1 MTLSPA
7 DRGAP
12 NVVGLC
18 LHQPRRR
25 VSLEPFWMQFL
36 RGAEDVLADR
46 GRTLL
51 LQVVPDL
58 DQEVATLRRWH
69 ETNQVVGVILS
80 DLASDGDKRLKL
92 LGEIG
97 MPAVVLAPPLLAP
110 GFATISTDNARSMRE
125 AVEFFAAAGHRV
137 IGRVTGP
144 KEFMHTL
151 VRDDAF
157 HAAGARLGIDTVS
170 AISDYT
176 SAGGAEATTELLARP
191 NRPTAIIFDNDLM
204 ALAGLEVVQ
213 SAGLTVPDDLAILAW
228 DDSVYCQLA
237 SPPLSA
243 LMHDLVAYGA
253 DTARVLLDVLDGVPN
268 PSRVAEQPHLVA
280 RESTRSAPRRPAENT
295 PDIHLQA

>member
-7 DRGAP
+7 NAGAS

-25 VSLEPFWMQFL
+25 VPLEPFWMQFL
-36 RGAEDVLADR
+36 RGAEDVLAER

-51 LQVVPDL
+51 LQVVADL
-58 DQEVATLRRWH
+58 DEEVATLRRWH
-69 ETNQVVGVILS
+69 DTGQVTGVIVS
-80 DLASDGDKRLKL
+80 DLAADDARLEVL
-92 LGEIG
+92 RELG
-97 MPAVVLAPPLLAP
+97 MPAVVLAQPLLAP
-110 GFATISTDNARSMRE
+110 GFATISTDNARSMRD
-125 AVEFFAAAGHRV
+125 AVEYLAAGGHRT

-157 HAAGARLGIDTVS
+157 DAAGVRLGIETVS
-170 AISDYT
+170 VTSDY
-176 SAGGAEATTELLARP
+176 SAEGGAEATAELLARP
-191 NRPTAIIFDNDLM
+191 TRPSALIFDNDLM

-213 SAGLTVPDDLAILAW
+213 SAGLSVPDEIALLAW
-228 DDSVYCQLA
+228 DDSVHCQLA

-253 DTARVLLDVLDGVPN
+253 DTARVLLDVLDGVPD

-280 RESTRSAPRRPAENT
+280 RASTRPVPDHQPGTR
-295 PDIHLQA
+295 PDIHLQG